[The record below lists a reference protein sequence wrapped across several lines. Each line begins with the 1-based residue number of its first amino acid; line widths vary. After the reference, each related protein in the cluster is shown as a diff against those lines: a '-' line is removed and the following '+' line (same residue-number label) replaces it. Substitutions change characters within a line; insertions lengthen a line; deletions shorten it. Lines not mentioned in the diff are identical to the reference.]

1 MVEGLLPLIVS
12 TAETGPALAAHGIN
26 FINEDDARR
35 AFFGLLK
42 QVAHPTGAH
51 THKHLDKL
59 RTGDREEGNASFP
72 GHGLGEQGFTRTRRA
87 HQQHAL
93 GDFGADGGETI
104 GVFEEVDNLGEL
116 ELGALNAGHITKG
129 DLGLGLHLQA
139 GLALAEAHG
148 GVAAAPLGPA
158 QQEEQTSQQQK
169 GENQTANGLLPRS
182 WFTAGLHRNVDVVVG
197 EQLEQVLVGGQVD
210 HGTTAVVLHHL
221 GRAAIGRDQHPRH
234 LIALHRFH
242 EVAVAQGARSV
253 GRLRTIQEGRAHGD
267 HHDHQE
273 DIEPRI
279 APALFHG
286 S

>member
-1 MVEGLLPLIVS
+1 M
-12 TAETGPALAAHGIN
+12 
-26 FINEDDARR
+26 
-35 AFFGLLK
+35 
-42 QVAHPTGAH
+42 
-51 THKHLDKL
+51 
-59 RTGDREEGNASFP
+59 
-72 GHGLGEQGFTRTRRA
+72 
-87 HQQHAL
+87 
-93 GDFGADGGETI
+93 
-104 GVFEEVDNLGEL
+104 
-116 ELGALNAGHITKG
+116 
-129 DLGLGLHLQA
+129 GLHLQA

-169 GENQTANGLLPRS
+169 GENQTANGLLPSS
-182 WFTAGLHRNVDVVVG
+182 WLPAGLHRNVHVVVG

-234 LIALHRFH
+234 FIALNSFH